1 MLYIRAVYF
10 RMATATKAVDITL
23 QQHLSRNKIIPSNKS
38 HTERA
43 KTHINGLSLNQHS
56 PLLYSVAVY
65 TF

>member
-1 MLYIRAVYF
+1 
-10 RMATATKAVDITL
+10 MATATKAVDITL
-23 QQHLSRNKIIPSNKS
+23 QHLSINKIIPSNKS
-38 HTERA
+38 HTEKS